1 MVWNKHLNNDIKN
14 WLSNKFKINEVD
26 KYVYVKNIDK
36 CYVIVC
42 LYMDDMLIL
51 NNNDHMIKFTK
62 KILTN
67 KFDIKKLGYWKC
79 HIRNTNFL
87 DI

>member
-1 MVWNKHLNNDIKN
+1 
-14 WLSNKFKINEVD
+14 
-26 KYVYVKNIDK
+26 
-36 CYVIVC
+36 
-42 LYMDDMLIL
+42 MDDMLIL

-67 KFDIKKLGYWKC
+67 KFDIKKLGYCRC